1 MKRTLITAGL
11 LIALAG
17 SMSAQS
23 NVEKAERFRVQT
35 ETSTVE
41 SQSASEVVQ
50 TAAADEAANV
60 LENNATEQLQE
71 LGPRWRWW
79 NAGQIGELGSFG
91 WSQNSAQLDELGPRW
106 KWWNA
111 GQLEELGKRYAIG
124 WSGGGNA
131 QQLEE
136 LGPRWKWWNAGQ
148 IDELGPRYRWWN
160 AEQLNNEQ

>member
-23 NVEKAERFRVQT
+23 NVEKAERFRVQK

-41 SQSASEVVQ
+41 TQ
-50 TAAADEAANV
+50 TAGDVMEAAVTDEAANM
-60 LENNATEQLQE
+60 LENNASEQLQE

-79 NAGQIGELGSFG
+79 NTGQIGELGAFG
-91 WSQNSAQLDELGPRW
+91 WNENAAQLDELGPRW

-111 GQLEELGKRYAIG
+111 GQI
-124 WSGGGNA
+124 
-131 QQLEE
+131 EE
-136 LGPRWKWWNAGQ
+136 LGPRYRWWNAGQ
-148 IDELGPRYRWWN
+148 IDELGPRWKWWN
-160 AEQLNNEQ
+160 AEQLNNGQ